1 MSYLPTLSF
10 KLYYTHPSLEIQG
23 PSNFSLRFCPVRAF
37 SRTYI
42 YLTQT
47 VQNFI
52 PSEKAVGTQ
61 VLRLFRVPGSGNRDA
76 FQHVSS
82 NFSKHPPVKAL

>member
-10 KLYYTHPSLEIQG
+10 KLYYTHSTLEIQG
-23 PSNFSLRFCPVRAF
+23 PSNFSLRFCPARAS

-52 PSEKAVGTQ
+52 PSEKAVELKSFGCFVSPGAGTGT
-61 VLRLFRVPGSGNRDA
+61 LFSM
-76 FQHVSS
+76 
-82 NFSKHPPVKAL
+82 